1 MSGFNYKGFRT
12 SNPEKD
18 MISGITTIKVVNSAD
33 YITVESSED
42 LIDLEDKFKT
52 TINKYLKK
60 CESEERNPYLE

>member
-1 MSGFNYKGFRT
+1 MAGFNYKGFKT
-12 SNPEKD
+12 TNPEKD
-18 MISGITTIKVVNSAD
+18 MESGITTIKVINSAD

-42 LIDLEDKFKT
+42 LIDLEDKFKI